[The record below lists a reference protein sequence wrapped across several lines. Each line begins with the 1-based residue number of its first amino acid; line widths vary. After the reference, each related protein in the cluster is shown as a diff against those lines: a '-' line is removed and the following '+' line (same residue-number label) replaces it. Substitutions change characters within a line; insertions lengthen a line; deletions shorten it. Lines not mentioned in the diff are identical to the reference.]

1 MSYLIEQFGNIGVLM
16 GGYSS
21 EREVSIKSGKAVFKA
36 LERHGCRVRALDIT
50 EKDREKIKQTIAAA
64 DLDIAFITLHGR
76 LGEDGTIQS
85 ILEDL
90 DIPYT
95 GSGVAAS
102 RLALN
107 KVSTQDLF
115 KKNNIHISPYAAL
128 TRDREEGALSAVE
141 RIGSF
146 PVVVKPACEGSSIG
160 ITIARDPAGLKEAL
174 ERAWQYGDLALV
186 EKYVQGRELTVGV
199 LDQQAL
205 PVVEIRPKGAFFDFT
220 SKYSQGMSEYIV
232 PAEIPQETAF
242 LLQDEALRAHHVL
255 GCEDFSRIDFILGQD
270 GRYCVLEV
278 NTIPGFT
285 STSLLPKAAQEAGIS
300 FEQLC
305 IRIIQLAYGKKKK
318 IKNTFS

>member
-1 MSYLIEQFGNIGVLM
+1 MSYLTEQFGHIGVLM

-21 EREVSIKSGKAVFKA
+21 EREISLKSGKAVFEA
-36 LERHGCRVRALDIT
+36 LQRQGCRVSALDIR
-50 EKDREKIKQTIAAA
+50 EKDHTKIKQTIAAA
-64 DLDIAFITLHGR
+64 DLNIAFITLHGR
-76 LGEDGTIQS
+76 LGEDGMIQS
-85 ILEDL
+85 ILEEL

-102 RLALN
+102 RLAIN

-115 KKNNIHISPYAAL
+115 KKNGIHISPYAAL
-128 TRDREEGALSAVE
+128 SRGQEETALSAVE

-160 ITIARDPAGLKEAL
+160 ITIVRDAGGLHGAL

-186 EKYVQGRELTVGV
+186 EKYVPGRELTVGV

-232 PAEIPQETAF
+232 PAQIPQETAL
-242 LLQDEALRAHHVL
+242 LLQEEALQAHHVL

-270 GRYCVLEV
+270 GRHYALEV

-305 IRIIQLAYGKKKK
+305 LRIVQLAYGKKKK
-318 IKNTFS
+318 IKNTF